1 MKRVIQYI
9 LVTLMFAVPL
19 AGFMTISNDY
29 VIKSE
34 NRMIARFPNEYS
46 NRFFIELVKWY
57 TDRLFYKVRISE
69 KYYKNFKDLFADYDF
84 SPSEVFVKG
93 RNNWVF
99 LGDKSHEVYSQH
111 SRSTKVNMNAA
122 IKKINTLKTLMNAD
136 SAIDF
141 YLVVGPDKHG
151 IYPEYMN
158 QNYFEPGKYRL
169 FDNYK
174 YLLEDA
180 HINFIDNYSLLL
192 NEKKKMNGESLYFFN
207 DSHWNLYGAYLAYK
221 NVMNQIYP
229 DLAVKEYEFKFRKDH
244 LPKGESD
251 LLDIAYIDKDN
262 KFDIVVEDLSTG
274 KISSVI
280 YDINSGTDYERRYI
294 NENAPENKKILII
307 SDSFGYSF
315 APFAIDQFKEV
326 LFRIRTTSDID
337 SLVDCVKKEKPDLII
352 YMNVERRVFN

>member
-19 AGFMTISNDY
+19 AGFMTISNNY

-57 TDRLFYKVRISE
+57 TDRLFYKIKVSE
-69 KYYKNFKDLFADYDF
+69 KYYKNFKSLFADYDF

-93 RNNWVF
+93 RSNWVF

-111 SRSTKVNMNAA
+111 SRKTKVNMNAA
-122 IKKINTLKTLMNAD
+122 IKKLNTLKTLMNAD
-136 SAIDF
+136 SSIDF

-158 QNYFEPGKYRL
+158 QNFFEPGKYRL

-174 YLLEDA
+174 YMLEDS
-180 HINFIDNYSLLL
+180 HIKFIDNYSLLI
-192 NEKKKMNGESLYFFN
+192 NEKKNMRGESLYYFN

-221 NVMNQIYP
+221 NTMNQIYP
-229 DLAVKEYEFKFRKDH
+229 SLNVNEYEFKFKKDQ
-244 LPKGESD
+244 LPNGESD
-251 LLDIAYIDKDN
+251 LLDVAYIDKN
-262 KFDIVVEDLSTG
+262 NQFSIVVEDLISG
-274 KISSVI
+274 KKSVVE
-280 YDINSGTDYERRYI
+280 YDLNRGTEYETRYI

-315 APFAIDQFKEV
+315 APFAIAQFKEV
-326 LFRIRTTSDID
+326 IFRIRTTSDID
-337 SLVDCVKKEKPDLII
+337 SLVNFIKNERPDLII